1 MVDAVIRSV
10 ALPRMSRTEA
20 LARYGGANAL
30 EAKAQAEIGDIL
42 TMEHYDSYPL
52 SDPDCEAK
60 LCHALAEIRAQ
71 RVLWN

>member
-42 TMEHYDSYPL
+42 TMEHYDIVTP
-52 SDPDCEAK
+52 
-60 LCHALAEIRAQ
+60 
-71 RVLWN
+71 